1 MLKRLIY
8 RKQLTHL
15 EFNLRSSELELISS
29 DGKYYYFKSIR
40 NERCYKVLKIEN
52 EEDLDIVNWLKG

>member
-15 EFNLRSSELELISS
+15 EFNLGSSDLELISS
-29 DGKYYYFKSIR
+29 DKKYYYFRSIR
-40 NERCYKVLKIEN
+40 SQRCYKVQKIEN
-52 EEDLDIVNWLKG
+52 DEELDIVNWLKG

>member
-15 EFNLRSSELELISS
+15 EFNLRSSELEVISS
-29 DGKYYYFKSIR
+29 DKKYYYFGSIR
-40 NERCYKVLKIEN
+40 SKRCYKVLKIEN
-52 EEDLDIVNWLKG
+52 EEELDIVNWLKG

>member
-15 EFNLRSSELELISS
+15 EFNLRSSELERISS
-29 DGKYYYFKSIR
+29 DKKYYYFRSIKSKK
-40 NERCYKVLKIEN
+40 CYKVQKIEN
-52 EEDLDIVNWLKG
+52 EEELDIVNWLKV